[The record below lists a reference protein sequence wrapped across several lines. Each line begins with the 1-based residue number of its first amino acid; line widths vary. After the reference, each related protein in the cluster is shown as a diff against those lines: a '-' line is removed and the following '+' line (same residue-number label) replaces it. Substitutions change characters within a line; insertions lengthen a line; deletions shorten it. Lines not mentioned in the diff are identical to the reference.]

1 MESKMIAYCGI
12 TCSSCDAF
20 LATQGGDPAELE
32 RVAAA
37 WRAQFDPG
45 ITATSIACNGCL
57 VEAGPLCSFCAICLI
72 RICATGR
79 GVASCAYCG
88 DYPCDKLAPH
98 FERAPQMREVLDAM
112 RREYLAAA

>member
-1 MESKMIAYCGI
+1 MEAKMIAYCGI
-12 TCSSCDAF
+12 ACSSCDAF
-20 LATQGGDPAELE
+20 LATQSGDPAELE

-37 WRAQFDPG
+37 WRAQVDPG
-45 ITATSIACNGCL
+45 ITTADIPCNGCL
-57 VEAGPLCSFCAICLI
+57 AEVGPLCSYCAICPV
-72 RICATGR
+72 RICARER

-98 FERAPQMREVLDAM
+98 FAHAPQMRDVLDAL